1 MARRCS
7 SAWDPE
13 RSLALEPL
21 PWRSIQIGL
30 GQHTATQYAST
41 RIRSIDDVTPRVR
54 EIKAKVDA
62 GDTDGATL
70 MLPDQGIHP
79 LPPAAAAA
87 VGVRLAG

>member
-1 MARRCS
+1 
-7 SAWDPE
+7 
-13 RSLALEPL
+13 
-21 PWRSIQIGL
+21 
-30 GQHTATQYAST
+30 
-41 RIRSIDDVTPRVR
+41 VR